1 MPKKTL
7 ADVAR
12 EHGLTRDQ
20 LNAARTQGVDPWS
33 PSEVAAWA
41 ASRRPRVAKTAEMAG
56 ESINSD
62 TVGSEVTLDSIE
74 KELKEAKDY
83 DTVKI
88 LQGKL
93 AGLKV
98 AMQVRQEMRE
108 LVPIAEVDERDTRI
122 AAAMKAAVLRL
133 CNDAAPQV
141 EGLEAAKAHKVLMAE
156 GRKILEQLADD
167 QSDFWKQAPQ

>member
-20 LNAARTQGVDPWS
+20 LNAARTQGVDPWNQAA
-33 PSEVAAWA
+33 VAEWA
-41 ASRRPRVAKTAEMAG
+41 ATRRPRVAKTAQMAG
-56 ESINSD
+56 ESINPDS
-62 TVGSEVTLDSIE
+62 VGSEVTLDSIE
-74 KELKEAKDY
+74 RELKEAKDY

-108 LVPIAEVDERDTRI
+108 LV
-122 AAAMKAAVLRL
+122 
-133 CNDAAPQV
+133 
-141 EGLEAAKAHKVLMAE
+141 
-156 GRKILEQLADD
+156 
-167 QSDFWKQAPQ
+167 